1 MSPAQHWNR
10 NLRKQ
15 RAAEGNSNATYTWL
29 DCDNNYAVINGETDA
44 SYTPTANGNYAVE
57 LTENGCTDTSAC
69 VAITTVGIIENTF
82 NEDFTLYPNPTDG
95 IFSIRFNSPEE
106 HITLKI
112 MDASGKLIDSKK
124 YNQIVL
130 IEYELNQPSGIY
142 LIEVSDGGDQRSLIR
157 LIKN

>member
-1 MSPAQHWNR
+1 M
-10 NLRKQ
+10 
-15 RAAEGNSNATYTWL
+15 

-112 MDASGKLIDSKK
+112 MDASGAMALI
-124 YNQIVL
+124 V
-130 IEYELNQPSGIY
+130 
-142 LIEVSDGGDQRSLIR
+142 
-157 LIKN
+157 